1 MISVKREELYNIYMK
16 KVDDI
21 CEVCD
26 WKTQFGPKEIV
37 EIISSIIE
45 DEPQITVNND
55 LIEAQSKIANLQVQ
69 LEKCFDK
76 SISL

>member
-45 DEPQITVNND
+45 DEPQVTVNND
-55 LIEAQSKIANLQVQ
+55 LIEAQSKIASLQSQ
-69 LEKCFDK
+69 L
-76 SISL
+76 